1 VTATHA
7 VALDRVEKRFGTHL
21 VLRGVTLSVTK
32 GEVLVLIGR
41 SGSGKS
47 TLVRCIAGLGMID
60 AGRIEIDGT
69 TVQQP
74 GTRLPRAATLPAQ
87 RRVGMVFQEFN
98 LFPHLTAARNI
109 SLALQKVRGLDRA
122 KAETRMQD
130 VLDRVGLAGLSHR
143 FPHQLSGGQQQRV
156 AIARALALQPE
167 VMLFDEVTSA
177 LDPEL
182 KREVLLV
189 MRALA
194 EEGMT
199 MIVVTHEMN
208 FARNV
213 ADRVVFMD
221 QGVVEEE
228 GPPER
233 MLADPSR
240 EATRIFLRDLIEA

>member
-1 VTATHA
+1 VTATPA
-7 VALDRVEKRFGTHL
+7 VALDRVEKRYGTHL
-21 VLRGVTLSVTK
+21 VLRGVTLAVTK

-47 TLVRCIAGLGMID
+47 TLVRCIAGLSTID

-69 TVQQP
+69 TVQQA
-74 GTRLPRAATLPAQ
+74 GTRLPRAATLAAQ

-122 KAETRMQD
+122 EAERRMQE
-130 VLDRVGLAGLSHR
+130 VLDRVGLAGLGHR

-228 GPPER
+228 GSPEG